1 MSNARFELGSEKLK
15 EIDGI
20 GGENVIQSLQDIAP
34 DVGKYIIEFAF
45 GDVYTRPELS
55 MQEREMITITSLLTT
70 GGCEPQLEVHI
81 NGSLNVGLSPEKIIE
96 TFIQCIPYTGF
107 PKVLNAIYTAK
118 KIFAEKH
125 ICEINTTF
133 LRVGLILITCFYQTI
148 RRK

>member
-1 MSNARFELGSEKLK
+1 MSSTRFELGAEKLK

-45 GDVYTRPELS
+45 GDVYTRSELS

-81 NGSLNVGLSPEKIIE
+81 NGALNVGLSPEKIIE

-107 PKVLNAIYTAK
+107 PQVLNAIYTAK
-118 KIFAEKH
+118 KIFAERH
-125 ICEINTTF
+125 I
-133 LRVGLILITCFYQTI
+133 Y
-148 RRK
+148 

>member
-1 MSNARFELGSEKLK
+1 MNNTRFELGSEKLK

-45 GDVYTRPELS
+45 GDVYTRPKLS

-118 KIFAEKH
+118 KIFAERH
-125 ICEINTTF
+125 I
-133 LRVGLILITCFYQTI
+133 Y
-148 RRK
+148 

>member
-1 MSNARFELGSEKLK
+1 MSNTRFELGAEKLK

-45 GDVYTRPELS
+45 GDVYTRPELN

-107 PKVLNAIYTAK
+107 PKVINAIYTAK
-118 KIFAEKH
+118 KIFAERH
-125 ICEINTTF
+125 I
-133 LRVGLILITCFYQTI
+133 Y
-148 RRK
+148 

>member
-118 KIFAEKH
+118 KIFAERHTYK
-125 ICEINTTF
+125 INC
-133 LRVGLILITCFYQTI
+133 ILNDT
-148 RRK
+148 

>member
-1 MSNARFELGSEKLK
+1 MNNARFEMGSEKLK

-20 GGENVIQSLQDIAP
+20 GGEKVIQSLQDIAP

-45 GDVYTRPELS
+45 GDVYTRSELS

-70 GGCEPQLEVHI
+70 GDCEPQLEVHI

-118 KIFAEKH
+118 KIFAERH
-125 ICEINTTF
+125 I
-133 LRVGLILITCFYQTI
+133 Y
-148 RRK
+148 

>member
-1 MSNARFELGSEKLK
+1 MSNTRFELGSEKLK

-45 GDVYTRPELS
+45 GDVYTRSELS

-70 GGCEPQLEVHI
+70 GDCEPQLEVHI

-96 TFIQCIPYTGF
+96 TFIQCFPYTGF

-118 KIFAEKH
+118 KIFAERH
-125 ICEINTTF
+125 I
-133 LRVGLILITCFYQTI
+133 Y
-148 RRK
+148 

>member
-1 MSNARFELGSEKLK
+1 MNSTRFELGTEKLK

-55 MQEREMITITSLLTT
+55 MQEREMITITSLLTI

-96 TFIQCIPYTGF
+96 TFIQCIPYTSF

-118 KIFAEKH
+118 KIFAERH
-125 ICEINTTF
+125 I
-133 LRVGLILITCFYQTI
+133 Y
-148 RRK
+148 

>member
-1 MSNARFELGSEKLK
+1 MSNTRFELGSETLK

-118 KIFAEKH
+118 KIFAERAYLLDKLYSQQY
-125 ICEINTTF
+125 
-133 LRVGLILITCFYQTI
+133 LR
-148 RRK
+148 

>member
-1 MSNARFELGSEKLK
+1 MSCTRFELGAEKLK

-20 GGENVIQSLQDIAP
+20 GGKNVIKSLQDIAP

-118 KIFAEKH
+118 KIFAERH
-125 ICEINTTF
+125 I
-133 LRVGLILITCFYQTI
+133 Y
-148 RRK
+148 

>member
-1 MSNARFELGSEKLK
+1 MNSTRFELGTEKLK

-118 KIFAEKH
+118 KIFAERH
-125 ICEINTTF
+125 I
-133 LRVGLILITCFYQTI
+133 
-148 RRK
+148 

>member
-1 MSNARFELGSEKLK
+1 MSNARFELGAEKLK

-34 DVGKYIIEFAF
+34 DVGKYIMEFAF

-107 PKVLNAIYTAK
+107 PQSFKCHLYRKENICRKAYLL
-118 KIFAEKH
+118 EKLYSQR
-125 ICEINTTF
+125 C
-133 LRVGLILITCFYQTI
+133 LRDGNY
-148 RRK
+148 RKQSGS

>member
-118 KIFAEKH
+118 KIFAERH
-125 ICEINTTF
+125 I
-133 LRVGLILITCFYQTI
+133 Y
-148 RRK
+148 

>member
-1 MSNARFELGSEKLK
+1 MSNTRFELGSETLK

-34 DVGKYIIEFAF
+34 DVVKYIIEFAF
-45 GDVYTRPELS
+45 GDVYTRSELS

-70 GGCEPQLEVHI
+70 GDCEPQLEVHI

-118 KIFAEKH
+118 KIFAERH
-125 ICEINTTF
+125 I
-133 LRVGLILITCFYQTI
+133 Y
-148 RRK
+148 

>member
-1 MSNARFELGSEKLK
+1 MSNTRFELGSETLK

-45 GDVYTRPELS
+45 GDVYTRPGLS

-81 NGSLNVGLSPEKIIE
+81 NGSLNVGLSPEKIVE

-118 KIFAEKH
+118 KIFAERH
-125 ICEINTTF
+125 I
-133 LRVGLILITCFYQTI
+133 
-148 RRK
+148 

>member
-1 MSNARFELGSEKLK
+1 MSNTRFELGSETLK

-45 GDVYTRPELS
+45 VDVYTRPELS

-70 GGCEPQLEVHI
+70 GGFEPQLEVHI

-107 PKVLNAIYTAK
+107 PKDGAPSL
-118 KIFAEKH
+118 
-125 ICEINTTF
+125 
-133 LRVGLILITCFYQTI
+133 G
-148 RRK
+148 

>member
-1 MSNARFELGSEKLK
+1 MSNTRFELGSETLK

-81 NGSLNVGLSPEKIIE
+81 NGSFNVGLSPEKIIE

-118 KIFAEKH
+118 KIFAERH
-125 ICEINTTF
+125 I
-133 LRVGLILITCFYQTI
+133 Y
-148 RRK
+148 

>member
-1 MSNARFELGSEKLK
+1 MSNTRFELGSEKLK

-81 NGSLNVGLSPEKIIE
+81 NGSLNVGLSPEKITE

-118 KIFAEKH
+118 KIFAERH
-125 ICEINTTF
+125 I
-133 LRVGLILITCFYQTI
+133 Y
-148 RRK
+148 

>member
-1 MSNARFELGSEKLK
+1 MSSTRFELGSEKLK

-20 GGENVIQSLQDIAP
+20 GGENVIQSLLDIAP

-118 KIFAEKH
+118 KIFAERH
-125 ICEINTTF
+125 I
-133 LRVGLILITCFYQTI
+133 Y
-148 RRK
+148 

>member
-1 MSNARFELGSEKLK
+1 MSNTRFELGSETLK

-96 TFIQCIPYTGF
+96 TFILCIPYTGF

-118 KIFAEKH
+118 KIFAERH
-125 ICEINTTF
+125 I
-133 LRVGLILITCFYQTI
+133 Y
-148 RRK
+148 

>member
-1 MSNARFELGSEKLK
+1 MNNARFEMGSEKLK

-20 GGENVIQSLQDIAP
+20 GGEKVIQSLQDIAP

-55 MQEREMITITSLLTT
+55 MQEREMITITSLMTT

-81 NGSLNVGLSPEKIIE
+81 NGSLNVGLSPDKIIE

-118 KIFAEKH
+118 KIFAERH
-125 ICEINTTF
+125 I
-133 LRVGLILITCFYQTI
+133 Y
-148 RRK
+148 

>member
-1 MSNARFELGSEKLK
+1 MSNTRFELGSEKLK

-45 GDVYTRPELS
+45 GDVYTRSELS

-70 GGCEPQLEVHI
+70 GDCEPQLEVHI

-118 KIFAEKH
+118 KIFAERH
-125 ICEINTTF
+125 I
-133 LRVGLILITCFYQTI
+133 Y
-148 RRK
+148 

>member
-1 MSNARFELGSEKLK
+1 MSNTRFELGAEKLK

-45 GDVYTRPELS
+45 GDVYTRPELN

-118 KIFAEKH
+118 KIFAERH
-125 ICEINTTF
+125 I
-133 LRVGLILITCFYQTI
+133 Y
-148 RRK
+148 

>member
-1 MSNARFELGSEKLK
+1 MSNTRFELGSETLK

-107 PKVLNAIYTAK
+107 PKVLNAIYSAK
-118 KIFAEKH
+118 KIFAERH
-125 ICEINTTF
+125 I
-133 LRVGLILITCFYQTI
+133 
-148 RRK
+148 